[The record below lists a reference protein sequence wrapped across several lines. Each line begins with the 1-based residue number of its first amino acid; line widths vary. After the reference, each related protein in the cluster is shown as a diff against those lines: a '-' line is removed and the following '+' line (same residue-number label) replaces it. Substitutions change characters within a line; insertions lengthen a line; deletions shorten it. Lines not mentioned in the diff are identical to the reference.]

1 MKTLFI
7 SLLSLLLCTCI
18 FVACGVATGEE
29 PTEPQ
34 ATATGEEPTESQA
47 AATEVND
54 PNETESEKKD
64 EHIDENQGEWDTEDT
79 PIISTEASASDT
91 QNSEELTAD
100 HETHHDENEGEW
112 DVE

>member
-18 FVACGVATGEE
+18 FVACGV
-29 PTEPQ
+29 
-34 ATATGEEPTESQA
+34 ATGEEPTESQA

>member
-7 SLLSLLLCTCI
+7 SLLSILLCTCI
-18 FVACGVATGEE
+18 FVSCGVATGEE
-29 PTEPQ
+29 PTE
-34 ATATGEEPTESQA
+34 SQA
-47 AATEVND
+47 LATEVND

-79 PIISTEASASDT
+79 PTLSTETSSSDT
-91 QNSEELTAD
+91 QNSEEPTAD